1 MRLSSNKDFNT
12 YQRFI
17 KGMLM
22 RKYAVLGSRGIGGGG
37 GSRGGPAV
45 AKIVILRRLQRDN
58 EIRVVLVER

>member
-1 MRLSSNKDFNT
+1 
-12 YQRFI
+12 
-17 KGMLM
+17 M

-45 AKIVILRRLQRDN
+45 AKIVVLRRLQRDN

>member
-37 GSRGGPAV
+37 SRGGRAV

>member
-1 MRLSSNKDFNT
+1 
-12 YQRFI
+12 
-17 KGMLM
+17 M

-58 EIRVVLVER
+58 EIRVVLVERQMGGEICGAGHESNTKNF